1 MNFQVYSVRFL
12 GQVNEKTT
20 GTNQDSTW
28 ETQAPVSHKFHRN
41 FALKNHFLLLLPKM
55 YTHKGGNMTFPLILT
70 CMKINHWISNE
81 TICTLLYFII
91 EVPKTQNRLRN
102 SSRKI
107 YFSSLSLSLE
117 MSLPSFGWNVSCI
130 SSLIDIKFLKNTNHW
145 TRISSSLKLE

>member
-1 MNFQVYSVRFL
+1 MKRQLAPTKILPERLKRLCLTNFIVISPWKIIFYFYYRRCTHIK
-12 GQVNEKTT
+12 EE
-20 GTNQDSTW
+20 TW
-28 ETQAPVSHKFHRN
+28 
-41 FALKNHFLLLLPKM
+41 HFLW
-55 YTHKGGNMTFPLILT
+55 YVLT

-145 TRISSSLKLE
+145 TRISSSLKFE